1 MGEGGIGGHYP
12 PLFLKKLLKNSLRCV
27 IMVYIALITPKC
39 SIRKKIVKIKYLRF
53 CVMLLV
59 CLMMCGCSVS
69 IDSLLT
75 PPKLTAEQNEIYR
88 ELLNSVG
95 SVKLKYPKS
104 GEYRSA
110 FVLKDIDN
118 ESGIEALVFYE
129 SKNVQPTESTLRMKI
144 LDKNDDK
151 WEAVYDLA
159 CPGSEVESIS
169 FSSLGDNG
177 RVDIIVCFSMFNQ
190 TEKSFVVLNYEN
202 RIPQVL
208 FSSVYSCLE
217 VFDLNNDGLDE
228 LISVAADKVNQV
240 SAAMMFTN
248 GENGFEKLS
257 ETMIFG
263 NAANYTR
270 VTKGKL
276 DEKTPALFLD
286 YTKGNGQ
293 SGTDVLYCYDNAL
306 FCPDGWGTGS
316 NSVNISRVVNDY
328 MAEIYSMD
336 IDGDGFVEIPV
347 TTPLPGYEL
356 AAKGEQLCAVMWYTV
371 KDDMFIPDHY
381 SYYSGKYRF
390 ALLFPN
396 RWRGI
401 VSAIADFTANEIA
414 FVTYDME
421 LGITGSANNE
431 LMRIRAVNK
440 DDAEAVEAASGLKIL
455 GESEEAIFCLIESNS
470 YYASTLALTESE
482 LKNSF
487 IVL

>member
-1 MGEGGIGGHYP
+1 M
-12 PLFLKKLLKNSLRCV
+12 KKKV
-27 IMVYIALITPKC
+27 I
-39 SIRKKIVKIKYLRF
+39 RF

-59 CLMMCGCSVS
+59 CVMMCGCSVS
-69 IDSLLT
+69 MDNLLI

-110 FVLKDIDN
+110 FVLKDIDD
-118 ESGIEALVFYE
+118 EAGIEALVFYE
-129 SKNVQPTESTLRMKI
+129 SKNVQSGESALRMKI
-144 LDKNDDK
+144 LDKNNGK

-169 FSSLGDNG
+169 FSSLGNSG
-177 RVDIIVCFSMFNQ
+177 KVDIIVCYSMFNQ
-190 TEKSFVVLNYEN
+190 TEKSFVVLNYQDK
-202 RIPQVL
+202 IPQVL
-208 FSSVYSCLE
+208 FTSVYSCLE

-228 LISVAADKVNQV
+228 LVSVSTDKVNQV
-240 SAAMMFTN
+240 SVAMMFTN
-248 GENGFEKLS
+248 GVNGFEKLS

-263 NAANYTR
+263 KAATYTR
-270 VTKGKL
+270 CTKGRL
-276 DEKTPALFLD
+276 DKDNPALFLD

-306 FCPDGWGTGS
+306 FCPDGWGGGS
-316 NSVNISRVVNDY
+316 GSVNISRVVNDY

-336 IDGDGFVEIPV
+336 IDGDGFIEIPA
-347 TTPLPGYEL
+347 TTPLPGYEISP
-356 AAKGEQLCAVMWYTV
+356 KGEQLCAVMWYTV
-371 KDDMFIPDHY
+371 KDDLYVPDHY

-401 VSAIADFTANEIA
+401 VSAIANFTTNEIV
-414 FVTYDME
+414 FVTYDAE
-421 LGITGSANNE
+421 LGIAGSENNE
-431 LMRIRAVNK
+431 LMRIRSVDK
-440 DDAEAVEAASGLKIL
+440 DDAEAVAAAQGLKIL
-455 GESEEAIFCLIESNS
+455 GESDDTLFCCIESNS
-470 YYASTLALTESE
+470 YYSSALALTESE

>member
-1 MGEGGIGGHYP
+1 M
-12 PLFLKKLLKNSLRCV
+12 
-27 IMVYIALITPKC
+27 
-39 SIRKKIVKIKYLRF
+39 KIKIPRF
-53 CVMLLV
+53 CVLLLV

-75 PPKLTAEQNEIYR
+75 PPRLTEDQNEIYR

-104 GEYRSA
+104 GDYRSA
-110 FVLKDIDN
+110 FVLENIDN
-118 ESGIEALVFYE
+118 EAGMEALVFYE
-129 SKNVQPTESTLRMKI
+129 SKNVQSGESALRMKF
-144 LDKNDDK
+144 LDKNDGK

-169 FSSLGDNG
+169 FSSLGDSG
-177 RVDIIVCFSMFNQ
+177 KVDIIVCFSMFNQ
-190 TEKSFVVLNYEN
+190 TEKSFLALNYEN
-202 RIPQVL
+202 RMPQVL
-208 FSSVYSCLE
+208 FSSAYSCLE

-228 LISVAADKVNQV
+228 LIAVSTDKVNQV
-240 SAAMMFTN
+240 AAAMMFTN

-263 NAANYTR
+263 KAASYTR
-270 VTKGKL
+270 VAKGKL
-276 DEKTPALFLD
+276 DEATSALFLD

-293 SGTDVLYCYDNAL
+293 SGTDVLYCYDNEL
-306 FCPDGWGTGS
+306 FCPDGSGTGS
-316 NSVNISRVVNDY
+316 NPVNISRVVNDY

-356 AAKGEQLCAVMWYTV
+356 SAKGEQLCAVMWYTV
-371 KDDMFIPDHY
+371 KDDLFVSEHY

-396 RWRGI
+396 RWQGI
-401 VSAIADFTANEIA
+401 VSAIVDFTANEIV
-414 FVTYDME
+414 FVTYDAE

-431 LMRIRAVNK
+431 LMRIRAVDK
-440 DDAEAVEAASGLKIL
+440 DDAEAVGAASGLKVL
-455 GESEEAIFCLIESNS
+455 GESEETLFCLIESDS
-470 YYASTLALTESE
+470 YYTGTLALTESE